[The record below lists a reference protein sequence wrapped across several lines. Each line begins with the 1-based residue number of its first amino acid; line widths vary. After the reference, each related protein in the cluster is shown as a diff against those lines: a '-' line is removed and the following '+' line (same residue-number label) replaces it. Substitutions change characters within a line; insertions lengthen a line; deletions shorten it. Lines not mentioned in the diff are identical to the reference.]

1 MTTEQKSSDDP
12 SYCEQVT
19 KKLDTQWREY
29 AKQLND
35 ENSIYAW
42 YALLD
47 SINISYSIPKYLVE
61 LSLASE
67 GASVSSG
74 DVFNSLHDWM
84 ITPVGIVVMVIETV
98 ALITFSVV
106 GSLSS
111 EDDANALRR
120 YSAIL
125 SPYFRDLVKA
135 LKWAERMLRSVL
147 SAASTLTGESLS
159 YLLFP
164 LGIALGVLA
173 VLNRIWNRNMKA
185 ERKAMMKVNSNLH
198 EEVSAKGCTFHVM
211 SKLPEANDMTC
222 INSYLFI
229 QGYCFEFTKP
239 DEAVA
244 LDNTLYL
251 YTEKKKIFYAVR
263 NKKGKLEEIEIKETD
278 LEPVDYNNIRD
289 RLERKDNRRLKSK
302 QSEKIYKITS
312 AKGYGPKKDE
322 ALYYMGAD
330 GNPEPVNIENRDAF
344 ELALKAIYRKNFLE
358 VMKRK
363 LSKLK
368 LEEGKPKKEDVNKA
382 ALLFLTKLPEKGTCL
397 NSFIYIQGNE
407 QTRTKMV
414 YINPDG
420 DHCPVKRGHCEKF
433 ERYLHEAKNNNNLL
447 SPTEEQT
454 KELIEDHGGEVK
466 NKVGLNIEEWEAYS
480 KDVAEQIARQ
490 SRLLQ
495 AKCLLS
501 AAYSGLIDGGYA
513 CLAPMGIAVFIPPVF
528 LTVLIFSC
536 ALTLI
541 FIATRIYEESDFQR
555 KLLSTETKV
564 KLMLLEKKLDIL
576 LAELG
581 NTSLLIA
588 NAGIDDLIDADN
600 PALLDG
606 DDFELTE
613 IQAKQTKLVD
623 ELGLAMQAFED
634 CRKELQ
640 AQVCLTYGTAALDGL
655 RSGVAAYSA
664 ITSGM
669 FLVATIC
676 LICATPVSPF
686 LVLGCAV
693 AGLVCMIGFLAHA
706 LIKHSE
712 HLKKV
717 EEEIPNSHKKLSDF
731 IDDLKAK
738 KYFAHTAGSSAKIEE
753 ARATVWN
760 KAFDSSP
767 ESEAVVGFEMVRSLL
782 TGPGKALKLME
793 EVSGAQVQDPVEAPV
808 FFAAACLSSVM
819 FAVVLAL
826 RALARGFGRGDPVDA
841 VPNGVNN
848 EVPVVIGEGDPVLP
862 LKVKF
867 KEVEKNGR
875 EKKKGDSSDNL
886 GFHPAA
892 GAEVASS
899 RKHASSPQS
908 LHKLS
913 SQALIA
919 HTLANQNHPAPLNNI
934 GFFLDKSKYIE
945 YIENIE
951 NIDKYPELLQ
961 HAPLV

>member
-12 SYCEQVT
+12 SYFDQVT
-19 KKLDTQWREY
+19 KKLDTQWRHY

-35 ENSIYAW
+35 ENAIYAW

-47 SINISYSIPKYLVE
+47 SINISYSIPKYVVE

-67 GASVSSG
+67 GDHVSSG

-111 EDDANALRR
+111 ENDANVLRR

-135 LKWAERMLRSVL
+135 LKWAERMLRSML

-185 ERKAMMKVNSNLH
+185 ERKAMMKANTNLH

-229 QGYCFEFTKP
+229 QGYCFEFKQP

-251 YTEKKKIFYAVR
+251 YTENKRIFYAVR
-263 NKKGKLEEIEIKETD
+263 NKEGKLEKTEIKETD
-278 LEPVDYNNIRD
+278 LDPLVYNPIRNRLD
-289 RLERKDNRRLKSK
+289 RTENRRLTKHLSK
-302 QSEKIYKITS
+302 EIYKITS
-312 AKGYGPKKDE
+312 AKGYGPKQDA
-322 ALYYMGAD
+322 ALYYMRAD
-330 GNPEPVNIENRDAF
+330 GNPEPVKIKNTDAF
-344 ELALKAIYRKNFLE
+344 ELALKEIYRQNFLE

-368 LEEGKPKKEDVNKA
+368 LEEGNLNREDVNKA
-382 ALLFLTKLPEKGTCL
+382 ELLFLPILPEEGTCL

-407 QTRTKMV
+407 QTRTKII

-420 DHCPVKRGHCEKF
+420 DYCPVKRGHCEKF

-454 KELIEDHGGEVK
+454 QALIEKHGGQAK

-480 KDVAEQIARQ
+480 KDVAEKMARQ

-541 FIATRIYEESDFQR
+541 FIATRIYEECDFQR

-588 NAGIDDLIDADN
+588 NAGIGDLIDADN
-600 PALLDG
+600 AALLDG
-606 DDFELTE
+606 DDLEPSETQE
-613 IQAKQTKLVD
+613 KQIKLVD
-623 ELGLAMQAFED
+623 DLDVAMQAFED

-686 LVLGCAV
+686 FVLGCAV

-706 LIKHSE
+706 LIKHNE
-712 HLKKV
+712 HLKKI
-717 EEEIPNSHKKLSDF
+717 EEEIPNSHKKLSEF
-731 IDDLKAK
+731 IDDLKIK
-738 KYFAHTAGSSAKIEE
+738 KHLAYTACSSTKIEE
-753 ARATVWN
+753 ARATMWN
-760 KAFDSSP
+760 KAVDSSP

-782 TGPGKALKLME
+782 TGPGKALKMME
-793 EVSGAQVQDPVEAPV
+793 EVSGTQVQDPVEAPV
-808 FFAAACLSSVM
+808 FFAVACLSSVM

-826 RALARGFGRGDPVDA
+826 RALARGFGRDPVDA
-841 VPNGVNN
+841 VSNGVNN
-848 EVPVVIGEGDPVLP
+848 EVPVVIGARDPALP
-862 LKVKF
+862 VNIKPEKVK
-867 KEVEKNGR
+867 KEARE
-875 EKKKGDSSDNL
+875 EKKGASSYNPRFDF
-886 GFHPAA
+886 GA
-892 GAEVASS
+892 GADVASA
-899 RKHASSPQS
+899 RKQAASPQS
-908 LHKLS
+908 GHFLS
-913 SQALIA
+913 SRALKNHRLA
-919 HTLANQNHPAPLNNI
+919 KLNHSASLQTLA
-934 GFFLDKSKYIE
+934 FLPDNSKKTVE
-945 YIENIE
+945 HSV
-951 NIDKYPELLQ
+951 LLQ
-961 HAPLV
+961 QTQLV